1 MAENDEQE
9 PEGQAQSD
17 PAKVVDPMARPALKG
32 PGARSEK
39 ALGLEMARLFG
50 LPPRLL
56 VSPPPR
62 PVAQS
67 APDGDGPTEGGSET
81 AGDDHDGD

>member
-1 MAENDEQE
+1 MTDDKDLE
-9 PEGQAQSD
+9 PEVPTQDD
-17 PAKVVDPMARPALKG
+17 PPKVADPGRRAALKG
-32 PGARSEK
+32 PGGNTEK

-67 APDGDGPTEGGSET
+67 APDGEGAAEDGSET
-81 AGDDHDGD
+81 AGGEQHGD